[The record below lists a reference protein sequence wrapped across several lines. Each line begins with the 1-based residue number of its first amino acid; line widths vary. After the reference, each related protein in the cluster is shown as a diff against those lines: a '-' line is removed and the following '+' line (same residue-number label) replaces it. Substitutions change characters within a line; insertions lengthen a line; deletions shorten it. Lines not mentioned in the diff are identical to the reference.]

1 MRKTVLRTLIVIAAV
16 ALVGAGA
23 AQAIKLRIGNIVIV
37 GDGGFTPNKLPKN
50 VNAPIKLFGHASF
63 KTVDGTR
70 PSPLRTLTLEFDK
83 HGAVETR
90 GLQKC
95 TMGKLVATTT
105 KVARKLCSDAIV
117 GKGFGTAVVELP
129 EQRPIKASSPLTL
142 FNGPV
147 KHGNPTV
154 LGHAHIDYPGPTT
167 YVILIEIQKVHHGR
181 YGFKTVA
188 NFPRIVNDYGSP
200 ISGPPDDRQGMDV
213 QGQAAELRQRPLRRR
228 APAGQGRVQLQGRQL
243 RPGHDLQTLQGAQVG
258 RATLVPTGVS
268 RR

>member
-1 MRKTVLRTLIVIAAV
+1 MRKSVLRTLVVVLAL

-23 AQAIKLRIGNIVIV
+23 AEAIKLRIGNIVIV
-37 GDGGFTPNKLPKN
+37 GDGGFSPRTLPKKR
-50 VNAPIKLFGHASF
+50 NAPIKLFGHATF

-90 GLQKC
+90 GLPKC
-95 TMGKLVATTT
+95 SMRKLIATTT
-105 KVARKLCSDAIV
+105 KQARKLCPGAIV
-117 GKGFGTAVVELP
+117 GKGFGTALIELP
-129 EQRPIKASSPLTL
+129 EQRGIKASSPLTL

-167 YVILIEIQKVHHGR
+167 YVISIEIQKVRHGR

-200 ISGPPDDRQGMDV
+200 ISGRLTIGREWMWHGKRLSYANAHCADGRLQAKAEFSFKDGSFV
-213 QGQAAELRQRPLRRR
+213 QGTVFKPCKVRK
-228 APAGQGRVQLQGRQL
+228 
-243 RPGHDLQTLQGAQVG
+243 
-258 RATLVPTGVS
+258 
-268 RR
+268 

>member
-1 MRKTVLRTLIVIAAV
+1 MRKTLLRTLIVTAAV

-23 AQAIKLRIGNIVIV
+23 AQATRLR
-37 GDGGFTPNKLPKN
+37 KSE
-50 VNAPIKLFGHASF
+50 NAPIKLYGNAQF
-63 KTVDGTR
+63 KTTDGTR

-95 TMGKLVATTT
+95 TMGRLVATTT
-105 KVARKLCSDAIV
+105 KTARKLCPNAIV

-129 EQRPIKASSPLTL
+129 EQRAIKVSSPLTL

-147 KHGNPTV
+147 KHGDPPV

-167 YVILIEIQKVHHGR
+167 YVISIEIQKIHHGR

-188 NFPRIVNDYGSP
+188 KLPRIVNDYGSP
-200 ISGPPDDRQGMDV
+200 LSGHLTIGREWMYKGKKLSYANARCADGRLQAKAEFSFKDGSFV
-213 QGQAAELRQRPLRRR
+213 QGTVFKPCKVRK
-228 APAGQGRVQLQGRQL
+228 
-243 RPGHDLQTLQGAQVG
+243 
-258 RATLVPTGVS
+258 
-268 RR
+268 

>member
-1 MRKTVLRTLIVIAAV
+1 MRKNVLRTLVAV
-16 ALVGAGA
+16 LALALVGAGA
-23 AQAIKLRIGNIVIV
+23 AEAIKLRIGNIVIV
-37 GDGGFTPNKLPKN
+37 GDGGFSPTTLPKKRD
-50 VNAPIKLFGHASF
+50 APIKLFGHATF

-90 GLQKC
+90 GLPKC
-95 TMGKLVATTT
+95 SMRKLVATTT
-105 KVARKLCSDAIV
+105 KVARKLCPGAIV
-117 GKGFGTAVVELP
+117 GKGFGTALVQLP

-167 YVILIEIQKVHHGR
+167 YVISIEIQKVRHGR

-200 ISGPPDDRQGMDV
+200 ISGRLTIGREWTWHGKRLSYANAHCADGRLQAKAEFSFKDGSFV
-213 QGQAAELRQRPLRRR
+213 QGTVFKPCKVRK
-228 APAGQGRVQLQGRQL
+228 
-243 RPGHDLQTLQGAQVG
+243 
-258 RATLVPTGVS
+258 
-268 RR
+268 

>member
-1 MRKTVLRTLIVIAAV
+1 MRKNVLRTLVAV
-16 ALVGAGA
+16 LALALVGAGA
-23 AQAIKLRIGNIVIV
+23 AEAIKLRIGNIVIV
-37 GDGGFTPNKLPKN
+37 GDGGFSPRTLPKKRD
-50 VNAPIKLFGHASF
+50 APIKLFGHATF

-90 GLQKC
+90 GLPKC
-95 TMGKLVATTT
+95 SMRKLVATTT
-105 KVARKLCSDAIV
+105 KVARKLCPGAIV
-117 GKGFGTAVVELP
+117 GKGFGTALVQLP

-167 YVILIEIQKVHHGR
+167 YVISIEIQKVRHGR

-200 ISGPPDDRQGMDV
+200 ISGRLTIGREWTWHGKRLSYANAHCADGRLQAKAEFSFKDGSFV
-213 QGQAAELRQRPLRRR
+213 QGTVFKPCKVRK
-228 APAGQGRVQLQGRQL
+228 
-243 RPGHDLQTLQGAQVG
+243 
-258 RATLVPTGVS
+258 
-268 RR
+268 

>member
-1 MRKTVLRTLIVIAAV
+1 MRKTLLRTLVVIAAIG
-16 ALVGAGA
+16 LVGAGA
-23 AQAIKLRIGNIVIV
+23 AQALKLRIGNIVIV
-37 GDGGFTPNKLPKN
+37 GDGGFTPTELPKHE
-50 VNAPIKLFGHASF
+50 NAPIKLYGNAEF

-70 PSPLRTLTLEFDK
+70 PSPLRQLVLEFDK

-95 TMGKLVATTT
+95 TMAKLVATTT
-105 KVARKLCSDAIV
+105 KTARKLCSDAIV
-117 GKGFGTAVVELP
+117 GKGFGTALVELP
-129 EQRPIKASSPLTL
+129 EQRPIEASSPLTL
-142 FNGPV
+142 FNGPI

-200 ISGPPDDRQGMDV
+200 ISGRLTIGRTWKYKGQTLSYANAHCADGRLQAKAQFSFKDGSFV
-213 QGQAAELRQRPLRRR
+213 QGTVFKPCTVRK
-228 APAGQGRVQLQGRQL
+228 
-243 RPGHDLQTLQGAQVG
+243 
-258 RATLVPTGVS
+258 
-268 RR
+268 

>member
-1 MRKTVLRTLIVIAAV
+1 MRKVLLRTLAV
-16 ALVGAGA
+16 VAVVSLVGAGA
-23 AQAIKLRIGNIVIV
+23 AEALKLRIGDIIIV
-37 GDGGFTPNKLPKN
+37 GDGGFSPTTLPKRE
-50 VNAPIKLFGHASF
+50 NAPIKLFGHAKFS
-63 KTVDGTR
+63 TTDGSR
-70 PSPLRTLTLEFDK
+70 PSPLRQLVLEFDK

-95 TMGKLVATTT
+95 SMAKLVATTT
-105 KVARKLCSDAIV
+105 PQARKLCPGAIV
-117 GKGFGTAVVELP
+117 GKGYGTALVELP
-129 EQRPIKASSPLTL
+129 EQKGIEASSPLTL

-200 ISGPPDDRQGMDV
+200 ISGHLTIGREWMYHGKRLSYANAHCADGRLQAKAQFTFKDGSFV
-213 QGQAAELRQRPLRRR
+213 QGTIFKPCKAKK
-228 APAGQGRVQLQGRQL
+228 
-243 RPGHDLQTLQGAQVG
+243 
-258 RATLVPTGVS
+258 
-268 RR
+268 